1 MNLVIANTNATAFA
15 VSRALNC
22 TDRTD
27 CGAYTND
34 TGTIVITSVDPNLVG
49 PAPYGFYAN
58 GADFIKTLPFI
69 PETYLCGIRAQNRDG
84 KFKVCEE
91 DMGVLRNLR
100 SLMMDA
106 AEVIFASNG
115 GCMAQALFS
124 ILCQNMKNGRR
135 TSRMWLTTLSNRAI
149 SYAYR
154 NREHGRNLTRI
165 ARAG

>member
-1 MNLVIANTNATAFA
+1 MNLIIAHSAQIAFA
-15 VSRALNC
+15 ISRALNC

-58 GADFIKTLPFI
+58 GSGFIKTLPFI
-69 PETYLCGIRAQNRDG
+69 PETYLCGIRAENRDG
-84 KFKVCEE
+84 KFKVSEE

-106 AEVIFASNG
+106 AEVIFASNE
-115 GCMAQALFS
+115 GCMAQAMFT
-124 ILCQNMKNGRR
+124 ILCQNMKTGRPV
-135 TSRMWLTTLSNRAI
+135 AC
-149 SYAYR
+149 
-154 NREHGRNLTRI
+154 G
-165 ARAG
+165 